1 MLAILAATL
10 LAAAPMHDTV
20 FTSDGGRVVGTVV
33 EEGPQGIA
41 VQLGDGTFRRLPRRE
56 VVRIEYADGSVSKP
70 AEAAPAQPQPPP
82 PAQQPAYPPPQAYP
96 PPPQYTPPPPQ
107 YTPPPP
113 PAYLPPPYRV
123 APPPPRPAYVAPP
136 RGGGPLS
143 PLYLSFGLG
152 GAFLSGEAE
161 RDVDVDRVAGNQFAL
176 ALEGGVRLNPH
187 LALGLYLDGGAGD
200 VGSDFRSDCSASG
213 LDCTASTGRFG
224 VLLRAT
230 LEPAAPSTP
239 WLSVGTG
246 MESTTVSFNDGG
258 PDLTYSGWDM
268 LRLQGGWDF
277 RGHGVVGVGLYAG
290 VRFGRYSQVEGVDPV
305 LLEVRTVHLGADRAI
320 HTTVEA
326 GLRFTLFP

>member
-1 MLAILAATL
+1 MLAILAAAL
-10 LAAAPMHDTV
+10 LAAAPAHDTV
-20 FTSDGGRVVGTVV
+20 FTTDGGRVLGTVV

-41 VQLGDGTFRRLPRRE
+41 VQLADGTFRRLSRRE
-56 VVRIEYADGSVSKP
+56 VTRIEYADGSVSKP
-70 AEAAPAQPQPPP
+70 AEAAPAPPP
-82 PAQQPAYPPPQAYP
+82 PSQPPPQAY
-96 PPPQYTPPPPQ
+96 PPPPQ

-123 APPPPRPAYVAPP
+123 APPPPRPAPAYVSPP

-143 PLYLSFGLG
+143 PLYLSLGLG

-161 RDVDVDRVAGNQFAL
+161 RDVDIDRVAANQFAL
-176 ALEGGVRLNPH
+176 TLEGGVRLNPH
-187 LALGLYLDGGAGD
+187 LAVGLYVDGGVGD
-200 VGSDFRSDCSASG
+200 AGSDFRNDPCNLNG

-230 LEPAAPSTP
+230 LEPSAPSTP

-246 MESTTVSFNDGG
+246 WESTSVSFNDGG

-290 VRFGRYSQVEGVDPV
+290 VRFGRYNRVEDIDAA
-305 LLEVRTVHLGADRAI
+305 VHLGADRAI
-320 HTTVEA
+320 HTTVEG